1 MMNEILLRAS
11 GALLGAAGAGGVRPR
26 APFVLTA
33 RSGRRIVPEGMPQ
46 KHRASAQLIV
56 GVATLLG
63 AFSTLVAY
71 QVVRL
76 FSTKPESLTTLAIL
90 NFSFW
95 YGWAALTPIVLWI
108 ARRFPLERDTWK
120 RSAPVHLMAVLV
132 LTFVHVALVEWAYVT
147 VPGSGYLGR
156 LTWWERV
163 QRNYFMY
170 FDWEMMTYAAI
181 MAFSHAASY
190 FRQAQDRAL
199 RAAHLEARLAEA
211 QLQALQ
217 RQLHPHFLF
226 NTLNGIS
233 ALMHRDVNEADRML
247 VQLSDLLRM
256 ALDRRSAQEVPLSD
270 DLEFLAKYLE
280 IEQARFGE
288 RLTVRYDFDPETL
301 DALVPNLLL
310 QPLVENS
317 VRHAIAALSH
327 GGVIEVTSRRVGDT
341 LELKVRDNGPGL
353 SKERTPSPSGGLGL
367 SNTRSRL
374 EHLYGSAQHLQFSD
388 TPGGG
393 LTVTVVMP
401 FRRDALS
408 RESMADEA
416 VQPQRMAVALT
427 R

>member
-1 MMNEILLRAS
+1 M
-11 GALLGAAGAGGVRPR
+11 
-26 APFVLTA
+26 
-33 RSGRRIVPEGMPQ
+33 
-46 KHRASAQLIV
+46 
-56 GVATLLG
+56 
-63 AFSTLVAY
+63 
-71 QVVRL
+71 
-76 FSTKPESLTTLAIL
+76 
-90 NFSFW
+90 
-95 YGWAALTPIVLWI
+95 
-108 ARRFPLERDTWK
+108 
-120 RSAPVHLMAVLV
+120 
-132 LTFVHVALVEWAYVT
+132 
-147 VPGSGYLGR
+147 
-156 LTWWERV
+156 WERV
-163 QRNYFMY
+163 QRNYFMN

-181 MAFSHAASY
+181 IAFSHAAGY

-233 ALMHRDVNEADRML
+233 ALMHRDVDAADRML

-288 RLTVRYDFDPETL
+288 RLSVRYDFDPDTL

-317 VRHAIAALSH
+317 VRHAIATLSE

-341 LELKVRDNGPGL
+341 LELRVRDNGPGL
-353 SKERTPSPSGGLGL
+353 SKERTPSTSGGLGL
-367 SNTRSRL
+367 PNTRSRL

-393 LTVTVVMP
+393 LTVTVVLP
-401 FRRDALS
+401 FRRDAVS
-408 RESMADEA
+408 RDSTTDDVVEA
-416 VQPQRMAVALT
+416 RGMVVALT